1 MPQPILST
9 LRGLLLGC
17 AVLLLPGHPVR
28 AQQTPTARLVSLDVP
43 LLRRQL
49 TPPVARGSQ
58 PTYRLQLPTLRG
70 SRPFI
75 LTESFVL
82 PAADT
87 AARRRLRTFVGYED
101 GAPDHRASVVLTP
114 QALTLDVL
122 AGAESASLRPAGADR
137 YELRPER
144 ATQGPCA
151 TLAPAGELLRPGNFS
166 TLPAPFSFG
175 TQLRRLRYAIL
186 VTQEF
191 YTSNG
196 STDATVEQAV
206 VTAMNQMSAL
216 YLQELALSYELTRP
230 TSGSYYFS
238 AMTTATLPGSDP
250 ATPGRLRDQNLGEV
264 GGFINSRFASA
275 SFDLGHCFHNT
286 GGGVA
291 YVGVVC
297 DATYKAQ
304 AWSGVGNR
312 GGFQGI
318 LAHEMGHQHGAAH
331 TFAGLCGS
339 RSLGSNL
346 EPGGGATIMAYTDVC
361 GSQTLQSV
369 PGTEADHFS
378 TRSLAQMRV
387 ELLSVSCPTV
397 TANTNRPPTVDA
409 GPDYVIPRNTP
420 FTLTASGT
428 DPDGHPLAYTWTQFD
443 YTATNHGALG
453 SIAGEAGLA
462 ATDDPEAP
470 LFRPRPPRAAPSRT
484 FPDLRYVLANANRPP
499 DLIGEALSNVG
510 RELHFAVTARDQQAA
525 GGTFATDNVTLT
537 VAPTAGPFA
546 VTTQN
551 EPALWIGGQQAT
563 VTWAVNGTD
572 QAPIGVQQVRISLS
586 ADGGQTFPTV
596 LAASV
601 PNTGSAVVTVPSL
614 TTQQAR
620 VRIEAVGNVFFDIN
634 DANFPIAPCSP
645 VASQTLPATDL
656 TAPAGD
662 AVLNL
667 SQQGYSLTEYA
678 EAGQL
683 SGTISA
689 SDPTTNLTDYTGSSC
704 TRYGNVTYYDAHVFV
719 PSATATYRINTP
731 TGFGNMVLRLYSSA
745 GFDPANPCQN
755 VVVDNYQ
762 ASTLS
767 RDVTASLTA
776 GQPYTLVVSNF
787 NGTPSGS
794 TSYTIS
800 FSTTPAGGTA
810 YAPLAALGYE
820 YQYAVVNTANGQVVR
835 LAPTADLRTL
845 PAGTYDVHGL
855 LFQRGYS
862 TANLQRGSLS
872 QLQAALGSVA
882 PCGQLSRNARR
893 VSITGGAAPL
903 PVVLTRFSGRREA
916 TGNQLQWETA
926 SETDVSHFEVEYSP
940 DGQQFTAL
948 SRVAATNSRTA
959 RTYSFTDARVSVG
972 PAYYRLAVREQDGT
986 VAYSGVV
993 VLQAGVAEARPLRVA
1008 VAPNPV
1014 PGGQPLRLE
1023 LESGT
1028 AQPAELRLT
1037 DLTGRVLLRQ
1047 TITLP
1052 VGHTTLSLP
1061 ETRAWRGLYLL
1072 TVQPVTGPARQ
1083 QRVVLE

>member
-1 MPQPILST
+1 MPQPLLSI

-17 AVLLLPGHPVR
+17 VVVLLPGHPTL
-28 AQQTPTARLVSLDVP
+28 AQKNPTAQVVSLDMP

-49 TPPVARGSQ
+49 TPPAARGSR

-70 SRPFI
+70 SRPFV

-82 PAADT
+82 PATDT
-87 AARRRLRTFVGYED
+87 VAQQRLRTFVGYED

-114 QALTLDVL
+114 RALTLDVL
-122 AGAESASLRPAGADR
+122 AGAESASLRPAGAGR

-151 TLAPAGELLRPGNFS
+151 TQAPAGELLRPGSFS

-175 TQLRRLRYAIL
+175 TQLHRLRYAIL

-196 STDATVEQAV
+196 NTDVAVEQAV

-216 YLQELALSYELTRP
+216 YLQEVALSYELTRP

-238 AMTTATLPGSDP
+238 AMTSATLPSTDP

-264 GGFINSRFASA
+264 GSFINSRFAS
-275 SFDLGHCFHNT
+275 SNFDLGHCFHNT

-369 PGTEADHFS
+369 TGTEADHFS
-378 TRSLAQMRV
+378 TRSLAQMRA

-397 TANTNRPPTVDA
+397 TANANRPPTVDA

-420 FTLTASGT
+420 FILTASGT

-462 ATDDPEAP
+462 AIDDPEAP
-470 LFRPRPPRAAPSRT
+470 LFRPRPPRTTPSRT

-499 DLIGEALSNVG
+499 DLIGEALPNVG
-510 RELHFAVTARDQQAA
+510 RDLHFTVTARDQQAA
-525 GGTFATDNVTLT
+525 GGTFTTDNVTLT
-537 VAPTAGPFA
+537 VAPGTGPFA

-563 VTWAVNGTD
+563 VTWSVNGTD
-572 QAPIGVQQVRISLS
+572 QAPIGVQQVRVSLS
-586 ADGGQTFPTV
+586 SDGGQTFPTV

-601 PNTGSAVVTVPSL
+601 PNTGAVTITVPNL

-620 VRIEAVGNVFFDIN
+620 VRVEAVGNVFFDIN

-656 TAPAGD
+656 TATAGD
-662 AVLNL
+662 AALNL
-667 SQQGYSLTEYA
+667 DQQGYSLTEYA
-678 EAGQL
+678 GASQL
-683 SGTISA
+683 SGTIAA
-689 SDPTTNLTDYTGSSC
+689 SDPTTNLTNYEGPNNC

-719 PSATATYRINTP
+719 PSATATYRISTP
-731 TGFGNMVLRLYSSA
+731 TGFGNMVLRLYNSA

-755 VVVDNYQ
+755 VVADNMQ
-762 ASTLS
+762 SGFLP

-787 NGTPSGS
+787 NGTPSGN

-800 FSTTPAGGTA
+800 FSTTPVGGTA
-810 YAPLAALGYE
+810 YASLAALGYD
-820 YQYAVVNTANGQVVR
+820 YQYAVVNTTNDQVVR

-855 LFQRGYS
+855 LFQRGYP
-862 TANLQRGSLS
+862 TANLQRGTLS
-872 QLQAALGSVA
+872 QLQAALSSVA

-893 VSITGGAAPL
+893 VTITGSSAPL
-903 PVVLTRFSGRREA
+903 PVVVTRFSGRREA

-926 SETDVSHFEVEYSP
+926 SENQVAHFAVQYSP
-940 DGQQFTAL
+940 DGQQFTVL
-948 SRVAATNSRTA
+948 GQVPATNA
-959 RTYSFTDARVSVG
+959 PHAYAFTDARATAG
-972 PAYYRLAVREQDGT
+972 PAYYRLAVQDLDGT

-993 VLQAGVAEARPLRVA
+993 ALLATAEPWPLRVA

-1023 LESGT
+1023 LEADA

-1037 DLTGRVLLRQ
+1037 DLTGRVLLRL
-1047 TITLP
+1047 TVALP

-1061 ETRAWRGLYLL
+1061 ETRAWHGLYLL
-1072 TVQPVTGPARQ
+1072 TVQPTTGPARQ
-1083 QRVVLE
+1083 QRVMLE